1 MTPPVLRFV
10 DRHLS
15 SRSRTILGVAVG
27 LLLVVLLLDMRLRA
41 KLIRSSFP
49 DDSDKYYL
57 PPPEQLKVAS
67 MGYREAAADLVW
79 IGAIQH
85 AADRRYFAGRR
96 FPWLE
101 RYVDA
106 VLALNPYMLKVYLW
120 IDGTLTY
127 ARGRMTNR
135 DWRRTIHYMERGH
148 RAFPRNW
155 ELLFK
160 LACARTELRTKDP
173 AQRSRNMRLA
183 ADYLWKA
190 HLVKGGPPWLGSLA
204 ARYWSEEGQWMLAY
218 RRTLEE
224 FKSTD
229 SESVRREMGDRL
241 ADMLSRSA
249 GGMSLV
255 ERYGRLGLPTVGNPA
270 ALGLFLLGE
279 ILQQERV
286 FSESRERVSQLAAEK
301 DRFDAGRKRC
311 LSYGPSDLFA
321 LLGECETTVDASDV
335 KTTSPTARPPA
346 RPPASGPIPPEAT
359 HGP

>member
-1 MTPPVLRFV
+1 MTSVLRFF
-10 DRHLS
+10 DRHLG
-15 SRSRTILGVAVG
+15 SRSRTVLVVAVG
-27 LLLVVLLLDMRLRA
+27 LVLVVFGMDMRLRA

-57 PPPEQLKVAS
+57 PPPEQLKVVS
-67 MGYREAAADLVW
+67 MGYREAVADMVW

-135 DWRRTIHYMERGH
+135 DWHRTIHYMERGH

-160 LACARTELRTKDP
+160 LACAWTELKAKDP
-173 AQRSRNMRLA
+173 SARSRNMRLA

-190 HLVKGGPPWLGSLA
+190 HLMKGGPPWLGSLA
-204 ARYWSEEGQWMLAY
+204 ARYWSEEGQWLLAY

-229 SESVRREMGDRL
+229 NKSVRREMGDRL

-255 ERYGRLGLPTVGNPA
+255 ERYSRLGVPTLGNPA
-270 ALGLFLLGE
+270 AFGMFLMGE

-286 FSESRERVSQLAAEK
+286 FSEGRERVSRLAAEK
-301 DRFDAGRKRC
+301 DRFDAGRQRC
-311 LSYGPSDLFA
+311 LSYGPSDLYA
-321 LLGECETTVDASDV
+321 LLGQCPTSDDASAV
-335 KTTSPTARPPA
+335 TPTPPPSPEPA
-346 RPPASGPIPPEAT
+346 GRRSPPESP
-359 HGP
+359 HGQ

>member
-1 MTPPVLRFV
+1 MSHLLHFF

-15 SRSRTILGVAVG
+15 SSSRSVIGVALSLV
-27 LLLVVLLLDMRLRA
+27 LVVFMLDLRVRA
-41 KLIRSSFP
+41 QVVRSSFP
-49 DDSDKYYL
+49 DDADKYYL
-57 PPPEQLKVAS
+57 PPPDYLKVAS
-67 MGYREAAADLVW
+67 MGYQESAADLVW

-85 AADRRYFAGRR
+85 AADRRYYSGKRY
-96 FPWLE
+96 PWLE

-120 IDGTLTY
+120 TDGTLTY
-127 ARGRMTNR
+127 ARGRMTNE

-160 LACARTELRTKDP
+160 LACGWTELHTKS
-173 AQRSRNMRLA
+173 AAERSRNTRLA

-190 HLVKGGPPWLGSLA
+190 HMVGGGPPWLGSLA

-229 SESVRREMGDRL
+229 NKTVRREMGDRL

-249 GGMSLV
+249 GGMSIV
-255 ERYGRLGLPTVGNPA
+255 ERYGWLGVPTVGNPA
-270 ALGLFLLGE
+270 ALGMYLLGD
-279 ILQQERV
+279 ILNQER
-286 FSESRERVSQLAAEK
+286 FISEGQQQVRQLEKEK
-301 DRFDAGRKRC
+301 DRFDASRQRC
-311 LSYGPSDLFA
+311 MPYGSSDLFA
-321 LLGECETTVDASDV
+321 LLGPCEPTADASE
-335 KTTSPTARPPA
+335 TPSATAVEPA
-346 RPPASGPIPPEAT
+346 
-359 HGP
+359 HGQ

>member
-1 MTPPVLRFV
+1 MTAVLRFL

-15 SRSRTILGVAVG
+15 PLSRALLGVAVG
-27 LLLVVLLLDMRLRA
+27 LVLVIFLLDLRTRA
-41 KLIRSSFP
+41 KLIRASFP
-49 DDSDKYYL
+49 DDADKYYL
-57 PPPEQLKVAS
+57 PPPQQLRVAS

-85 AADRRYFAGRR
+85 AADRHYYSGRR

-120 IDGTLTY
+120 TDGTLTY
-127 ARGRMTNR
+127 ARGRLSNR
-135 DWRRTIHYMERGH
+135 NWRRAIHYMERGH

-160 LACARTELRTKDP
+160 LACAYTELQVKDP
-173 AQRSRNMRLA
+173 AERSKNMRLA

-190 HLVKGGPPWLGSLA
+190 HLVGGGPPWLGSLA
-204 ARYWSEEGQWMLAY
+204 GRYWSEEGQWMLAY

-229 SESVRREMGDRL
+229 SRSVRREMRDRL
-241 ADMLSRSA
+241 SDLLSRGA
-249 GGMSLV
+249 GGTSLV
-255 ERYGRLGLPTVGNPA
+255 ERYGRLGVPTVGNPA
-270 ALGLFLLGE
+270 AWGMFLMGE
-279 ILQQERV
+279 ILQQERAI
-286 FSESRERVSQLAAEK
+286 SEGEERLIKLAAEK
-301 DRFDAGRKRC
+301 DRFDAAKARC
-311 LSYGPSDLFA
+311 LPYGSSDLYA
-321 LLGECETTVDASDV
+321 LLGPCEPTDDASPV
-335 KTTSPTARPPA
+335 KTPRPTSPEPA
-346 RPPASGPIPPEAT
+346 